1 MLWITDFQRQTINL
15 PQGKSKFLPKDLKNL
30 VQFILNVFIQQLHSR
45 DCGNKMNMTKFNFVF
60 TQIYINLLHESP
72 AETILHVL
80 TLLIFTVNFKEHAV
94 TGKLNSTDGKTE
106 LKGILG
112 ISQGHIADTQ
122 QNQDLNLSIMA
133 SALKQFTIALCS
145 HCSQTH
151 SQWGNYKKNFSV

>member
-1 MLWITDFQRQTINL
+1 MLWITDFQMQTINL

-94 TGKLNSTDGKTE
+94 IKF
-106 LKGILG
+106 
-112 ISQGHIADTQ
+112 HR
-122 QNQDLNLSIMA
+122 
-133 SALKQFTIALCS
+133 
-145 HCSQTH
+145 
-151 SQWGNYKKNFSV
+151 

>member
-1 MLWITDFQRQTINL
+1 MQTINL

-94 TGKLNSTDGKTE
+94 IKFHRWENWARRDSGNFPRARSWYAAEPRLEPEHHGFSSQAVHHSTVFSLSPNTQPVRE
-106 LKGILG
+106 LQEK
-112 ISQGHIADTQ
+112 
-122 QNQDLNLSIMA
+122 
-133 SALKQFTIALCS
+133 F
-145 HCSQTH
+145 
-151 SQWGNYKKNFSV
+151 